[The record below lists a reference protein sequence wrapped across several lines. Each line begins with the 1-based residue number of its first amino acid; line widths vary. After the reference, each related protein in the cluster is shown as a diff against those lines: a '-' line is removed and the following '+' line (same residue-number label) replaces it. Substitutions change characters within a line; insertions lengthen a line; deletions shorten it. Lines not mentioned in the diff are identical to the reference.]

1 MRHINTVYEDG
12 ELWYVGSSDGHR
24 RSLDAYVRKNT
35 NRMFVGGKYIAQGHP
50 LWEAGTFSSFQD
62 VVIHKYEGILNQL
75 KDLIEGLGENDG
87 FEISR

>member
-35 NRMFVGGKYIAQGHP
+35 NRMFVGGKYISQSHP
-50 LWEAGTFSSFQD
+50 LWVAGTYSSFQD
-62 VVIHKYEGILNQL
+62 VVVQRYQRILNQL
-75 KDLIEGLGENDG
+75 EDLIAGLGATDG